1 MTKIIA
7 SLVLAASIVAGI
19 GSTQAGSI
27 YGNGLRDAAQAGFIT
42 TGGVFDGR

>member
-1 MTKIIA
+1 MTKFIT
-7 SLVLAASIVAGI
+7 SFVLAASIVAGI
-19 GSTQAGSI
+19 GSAQAGSV